1 MISSIFTDSFSDD
14 SEMLSTALDDNPQ
27 YPSTDDFGE
36 QTITADGSPIQRHR
50 LSGTSESLFQNSRM
64 MVFKNGEI
72 AAMKDA
78 VAQWANGD
86 M

>member
-1 MISSIFTDSFSDD
+1 MSTVLRLSIK
-14 SEMLSTALDDNPQ
+14 MLSMATDNNPQ
-27 YPSTDDFGE
+27 YPSTDDGE
-36 QTITADGSPIQRHR
+36 QTITADGSPIQGHR
-50 LSGTSESLFQNSRM
+50 PSGTSLSQNSRM
-64 MVFKNGEI
+64 MGFKNGEI

>member
-14 SEMLSTALDDNPQ
+14 SEIGSQWPQMTTQNP
-27 YPSTDDFGE
+27 
-36 QTITADGSPIQRHR
+36 
-50 LSGTSESLFQNSRM
+50 RM

>member
-1 MISSIFTDSFSDD
+1 MISSIFTDSFRV
-14 SEMLSTALDDNPQ
+14 LSMATDDNPQ

-36 QTITADGSPIQRHR
+36 QTITADGSPIQGHR
-50 LSGTSESLFQNSRM
+50 PSGTSLSQNSRM